1 MRGTAAS
8 LSSLLLR
15 PPRYPIHKAPSLTSP
30 AHRPIRSLYTMQF
43 NASNSELGYPDRTFR
58 TELLPC
64 ESDSTVS
71 FQEAGPSRYTLNA
84 EPYTKALPVI
94 SSSTTRNSLSIA
106 AEHLRSGQLVSF
118 PSETVYGLGANA
130 LSQSAAS
137 KIYAAKKRPA
147 DNPLIVHV
155 SDLEMLDTLLPQQYT
170 MSEAYRELIKAFW
183 PGALTLLFPVDLER
197 PAVPKVVT
205 CGHAS
210 VAVRMPSHPIARAL
224 IASAGLPMA
233 GPSANA
239 SGRPSPTTAAHVM
252 RDLGGQLDAESVVG
266 GCDGEKGRLKYILDG
281 GACQVGV
288 ESTVIDGI
296 TAKDEIRVLRPGGV
310 TVEQIAAVLDKT
322 GLANKVRLRVYG
334 KDMERSADQES
345 NPTTPGMKYRHY
357 SPTARV
363 VMLLPAKLFARA
375 VESSSNKSAPA
386 PRAGS
391 SSSSEKVVQSLVSR
405 DTDTS
410 RTPQTFAD
418 IARDQISNHLP
429 RDRPSSKSSTLHIG
443 LMMSSDS
450 DVARLISASSPSSSS
465 ETTPSSSR
473 SIHPHLL
480 PPFTLPQLDHV
491 VIHAFDLGPS
501 RSAEVYAQR
510 MFDGLRTLDEGPL
523 RGGGDKCE
531 LIFVEALDDAGV
543 GLAVMNRLKKA
554 ASATVVLDC

>member
-1 MRGTAAS
+1 MS
-8 LSSLLLR
+8 
-15 PPRYPIHKAPSLTSP
+15 TSNE
-30 AHRPIRSLYTMQF
+30 A
-43 NASNSELGYPDRTFR
+43 NAEPGYPDRRFH

-64 ESDSTVS
+64 EALGNVT
-71 FQEAGPSRYTLNA
+71 FQEAGPSRYAAGA
-84 EPYTKALPVI
+84 EPFTRATPVI
-94 SSSTTRNSLSIA
+94 ASCITRDSLDVA
-106 AEHLRSGQLVSF
+106 AAHLQKGQLVSF

-155 SDLEMLDTLLPQQYT
+155 SDLEMLDTILPESYK
-170 MSEAYRELIKAFW
+170 MSQAYQELIKAFW
-183 PGALTLLFPVDLER
+183 PGALTLLFPVDKEK

-205 CGHAS
+205 CGHPS

-224 IASAGLPMA
+224 IATSQLPMA

-252 RDLGGQLDAESVVG
+252 RDLGGQLDVEANADVG
-266 GCDGEKGRLKYILDG
+266 SQDEPKGRLKYILDG

-288 ESTVIDGI
+288 ESTVVDGI
-296 TAKDEIRVLRPGGV
+296 TAQDEIRVLRPGGV
-310 TVEQIAAVLDKT
+310 TVEQIASVLDQA
-322 GLANKVRLRVYG
+322 GLANQVKLRVYG
-334 KDMERSADQES
+334 KDLERSAEQES

-375 VESSSNKSAPA
+375 VEFHTSSTAASNAEQPSP
-386 PRAGS
+386 S
-391 SSSSEKVVQSLVSR
+391 STKVVQSLVNGDSDATTR
-405 DTDTS
+405 
-410 RTPQTFAD
+410 PQTFANVVQ
-418 IARDQISNHLP
+418 DQITNHL
-429 RDRPSSKSSTLHIG
+429 RQDCQSTGALHVG

-450 DVARLISASSPSSSS
+450 DLSRLITSSSS
-465 ETTPSSSR
+465 TSTNSAVTSAL
-473 SIHPHLL
+473 HPHLL
-480 PPFTLPQLDHV
+480 PPISISGLDKV
-491 VIHAFDLGPS
+491 LIHRFELGPS
-501 RSAEVYAQR
+501 NQAEIYAQR

-523 RGGGDKCE
+523 HGAEKCD